1 MSDFEKTSQRDP
13 QEQNSGTSKR
23 YESNSH
29 NMFERRL
36 VYVPVQHKAQTQAE
50 QAQAIG
56 SQTPPTQPAQSAR
69 KVDADQTA
77 QPLSQVMPDFYA
89 SLQKLG
95 EHANYTNYED
105 PSGNTQTRS
114 PGYTWRQFEEYETTD
129 PLFELQPEPET
140 DRKQF
145 LMLRPITAPVH
156 QKQTKQK
163 KGAAS
168 VQPVNFKGRIVA
180 ASIIGLML
188 LIGAAGLF
196 YRFSGTP
203 ISEQAAS
210 NEAFLGAAAAPTTT
224 PTAAAPA
231 VAAYDESVIARAVI
245 KPLRSASLE
254 MATSGAVVEILAN
267 EGDFVKAGQPLLRLD
282 STLQKI
288 EVAQAEVDLLQAKSR
303 LQETKSGSRP
313 EEIAAAQAAVDTVK
327 ARLLA
332 NSEAGVRQT
341 DIAAAQAQ
349 LSAAQAQ
356 LQDLLNGPKEA
367 TLIEARTALQN
378 AEANLKQ
385 ARSAYEPLAWRSD
398 IGMLPES
405 VAMEKATN
413 EYQAALARYNLLS
426 QPATAAQISEARASV
441 EDARANLARTQNPA
455 KPADVDAIHAEVRKA
470 EADLQLIE
478 VGARPEVVA
487 RAEADVKAAEVAM
500 MRAQAI
506 LSQTVLLAPFSGLV
520 GDISIEVGEQV
531 NPGKVLVQ
539 LGDVSNWRIETSDL
553 TELDITKVQEGAPA
567 LIEVDALPG
576 ETLTGTVSHI
586 KRWGEDKV
594 GDVVYTVEVSPKA
607 LDKRLRW
614 NMTASV
620 TIQSATGALSAE
632 GDGK

>member
-1 MSDFEKTSQRDP
+1 MREFP
-13 QEQNSGTSKR
+13 QQ
-23 YESNSH
+23 
-29 NMFERRL
+29 FERRL

-69 KVDADQTA
+69 KVDVDQAA
-77 QPLSQVMPDFYA
+77 QPLSQVLPDFYA

-129 PLFELQPEPET
+129 PLFELQPDPT
-140 DRKQF
+140 ADRKSTISCYAQSRTPMACIKSRQNRRKNSRCECTTWQF
-145 LMLRPITAPVH
+145 QGTHCTV
-156 QKQTKQK
+156 
-163 KGAAS
+163 
-168 VQPVNFKGRIVA
+168 
-180 ASIIGLML
+180 SIIGLL
-188 LIGAAGLF
+188 LFILIGGGGAFL
-196 YRFSGTP
+196 SLLDTP

-210 NEAFLGAAAAPTTT
+210 NEAFLGAAAAPTAT

-303 LQETKSGSRP
+303 LQETKAGSRP

-367 TLIEARTALQN
+367 TLIEARTAMQN

-413 EYQAALARYNLLS
+413 EYQAALARYNLLA
-426 QPATAAQISEARASV
+426 QPATAAQISEASARI
-441 EDARANLARTQNPA
+441 EEARANLTRTQNPA
-455 KPADVDAIHAEVRKA
+455 KPADLDALQAEVRKA

-520 GDISIEVGEQV
+520 GDIAIEVGEQV

-576 ETLTGTVSHI
+576 ETLAGTVSHI

-620 TIQSATGALSAE
+620 TIQSAT
-632 GDGK
+632 